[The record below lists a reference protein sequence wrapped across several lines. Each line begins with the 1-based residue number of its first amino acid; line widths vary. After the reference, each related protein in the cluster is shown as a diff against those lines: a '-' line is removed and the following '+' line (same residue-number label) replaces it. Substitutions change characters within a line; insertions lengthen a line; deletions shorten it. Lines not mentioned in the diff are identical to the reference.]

1 MNLNYNKVPNIIS
14 CKDLDYLSDIYS
26 WNYGV
31 YKEVYNSIKNITD
44 EEIRNVSQKA
54 IDLFLN
60 NMNTVLEILEGGNIN
75 EQ

>member
-26 WNYGV
+26 WNYGA

>member
-26 WNYGV
+26 WNYGA
-31 YKEVYNSIKNITD
+31 YKEIYNSIKNITD
-44 EEIRNVSQKA
+44 DEIRNVSQKA

>member
-26 WNYGV
+26 WNYGA

-44 EEIRNVSQKA
+44 EEIRNISQKA

>member
-26 WNYGV
+26 WNYGA
-31 YKEVYNSIKNITD
+31 YKEVYNSINNITD

>member
-26 WNYGV
+26 WNYGA

-44 EEIRNVSQKA
+44 EEIRNVSQKD

>member
-26 WNYGV
+26 WNYDA
-31 YKEVYNSIKNITD
+31 YKEIYNSIKNITD
-44 EEIRNVSQKA
+44 DEIRNVSQKA
-54 IDLFLN
+54 IDLFLS

>member
-26 WNYGV
+26 WNYGA
-31 YKEVYNSIKNITD
+31 YKQVYNNIKSITD

>member
-14 CKDLDYLSDIYS
+14 FKDLDYLSDIYS
-26 WNYGV
+26 WNYGA

>member
-14 CKDLDYLSDIYS
+14 CNDLDYLSDIYS
-26 WNYGV
+26 WTYGA

>member
-26 WNYGV
+26 WNYGA
-31 YKEVYNSIKNITD
+31 YKEVYNNIKNITD

>member
-26 WNYGV
+26 WNYGA
-31 YKEVYNSIKNITD
+31 YKEVYNSIKNIKD

>member
-26 WNYGV
+26 WNYGA
-31 YKEVYNSIKNITD
+31 YKEVYNNIKSITD

>member
-14 CKDLDYLSDIYS
+14 CKDLDYMSDIYS
-26 WNYGV
+26 WNYGA

>member
-26 WNYGV
+26 WNYGS
-31 YKEVYNSIKNITD
+31 YKEVYNNIKNITD
-44 EEIRNVSQKA
+44 EEIRNISQKA

-60 NMNTVLEILEGGNIN
+60 NMNTVLEILEGGSIN

>member
-26 WNYGV
+26 WNYGA

-54 IDLFLN
+54 IDLFLS

>member
-26 WNYGV
+26 WNYGA
-31 YKEVYNSIKNITD
+31 YKEIYNSIKNITD
-44 EEIRNVSQKA
+44 DEIRNVSQKA
-54 IDLFLN
+54 IDLFLS

>member
-14 CKDLDYLSDIYS
+14 CNDLDYLSDIYS
-26 WNYGV
+26 WNYGA

>member
-26 WNYGV
+26 WNYDA
-31 YKEVYNSIKNITD
+31 YKEIYNSIKNIED

>member
-26 WNYGV
+26 WNYGA
-31 YKEVYNSIKNITD
+31 YKEIYNSIKNITD